1 MPLRELRLYR
11 TIQTSGG
18 FFGILLGMTAT
29 LRHGFAPRALESGS
43 AADWRRA
50 ASAQHNMLLEGAA
63 ASIETALQ
71 LLAPCLRQPV
81 TWNGRASALTL
92 PADEGGTLVVQNI
105 ALLNGQEQ
113 LRLRVWL
120 DDPAR
125 RTQVVST
132 TTYPVFPL
140 VDCDVFDA
148 TLFYRLNVVQFSVG
162 QTGKELPFTGD
173 RGSWSTCARR

>member
-1 MPLRELRLYR
+1 VYR

-18 FFGILLGMTAT
+18 LFGILLRMTAT
-29 LRHGFAPRALESGS
+29 LRNGVTPRALESGS

-50 ASAQHNMLLEGAA
+50 ARAQHNMLLEGAG

-81 TWNGRASALTL
+81 TWNGRACELVL
-92 PADEGGTLVVQNI
+92 PADKGGTLIVQNI
-105 ALLNGQEQ
+105 ALLDGQDQ

-120 DDPAR
+120 NDPAR

-132 TTYPVFPL
+132 TTYPLFPL
-140 VDCDVFDA
+140 VDCGVFDA
-148 TLFYRLNVVQFSVG
+148 TLFYRLNVMQFSVD
-162 QTGKELPFTGD
+162 QN
-173 RGSWSTCARR
+173 

>member
-1 MPLRELRLYR
+1 MI
-11 TIQTSGG
+11 T
-18 FFGILLGMTAT
+18 TAT
-29 LRHGFAPRALESGS
+29 LRNGVVPPALDFGS

-50 ASAQHNMLLEGAA
+50 ANAQHNMLLEGEG

-81 TWNGRASALTL
+81 TWNGRACALAL
-92 PADEGGTLVVQNI
+92 PADKGGTLIVQNI
-105 ALLNGQEQ
+105 ALLNRPDQ

-120 DDPAR
+120 NDPAR

-148 TLFYRLNVVQFSVG
+148 TLFYRLNVVQFSID
-162 QTGKELPFTGD
+162 QTGKEPPCL
-173 RGSWSTCARR
+173 SA